1 MSKAIF
7 LVDDSPVIK
16 GAFEKMNSK
25 KDEID
30 ALMNGLNEARKECWK
45 TVETELISLGK
56 IENGDIHMRYKDGCI
71 FIVDEEEDCG
81 CDPFKIAL
89 KKMFAED

>member
-25 KDEID
+25 M
-30 ALMNGLNEARKECWK
+30 MNGLNEARKEFWK

-81 CDPFKIAL
+81 CDPFKTAL
-89 KKMFAED
+89 KKMFSE